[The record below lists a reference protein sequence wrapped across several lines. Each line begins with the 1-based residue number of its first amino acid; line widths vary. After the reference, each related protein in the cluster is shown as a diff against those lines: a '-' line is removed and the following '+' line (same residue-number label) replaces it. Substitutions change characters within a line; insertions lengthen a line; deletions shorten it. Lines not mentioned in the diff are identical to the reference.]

1 VEVVQPSRPEP
12 RLRLTLYQALVSRE
26 RFETVLQKGT
36 EVGIARFVPTWCQR
50 SVVPGGEAA
59 DEKRRERWGRIVTE
73 AAEQC
78 ERGIVPEVATPL
90 RFHAALAEA
99 VALGPVLVAWERE
112 SERPLRAGLH
122 ACLSVSGAAGSRVDS
137 RSPLALFVG
146 PEGGFTEAEIQRARA
161 VGAVTVSVGPR
172 ILRTET
178 AGPIVAALALY
189 ESGDLDP
196 VFAGSGELS
205 VRGIMT

>member
-1 VEVVQPSRPEP
+1 
-12 RLRLTLYQALVSRE
+12 
-26 RFETVLQKGT
+26 
-36 EVGIARFVPTWCQR
+36 
-50 SVVPGGEAA
+50 
-59 DEKRRERWGRIVTE
+59 
-73 AAEQC
+73 
-78 ERGIVPEVATPL
+78 VATPL